1 MLNSPLNY
9 GIITILLVNFLFLVL
24 KPQLFFTR
32 HEPKPFGTRKG
43 ETILPYHS
51 VALLIGIIIYMIS
64 LFN

>member
-1 MLNSPLNY
+1 MLNTPLNY

-24 KPQLFFTR
+24 KPQYFFTNQN
-32 HEPKPFGTRKG
+32 PKPFGTRRG

-51 VALLIGIIIYMIS
+51 IALLSGIIIYMIS